1 MLIAD
6 RAYVIMKMKNGKG
19 SDWMEKI
26 INVAQ
31 YVFNEYKRITGE
43 VIDEM
48 KLHKLL
54 YFAQRESLAITN
66 EPLFE
71 GEFEGWMYGP
81 VCKEIRNS
89 ITGYGIIDYDSDVAD
104 ECKYIVNNVIL
115 QYGSLASWKLSEL
128 SHKEKSWINSRIGLK
143 DGEIGNKK
151 LRLED
156 IREDAKK
163 VRPYDYVWD
172 MYYDEFEDVEEDL

>member
-1 MLIAD
+1 
-6 RAYVIMKMKNGKG
+6 
-19 SDWMEKI
+19 MEKI

-31 YVFNEYKRITGE
+31 YVFTAYKKITGE

-71 GEFEGWMYGP
+71 GEFEGWKYGP

-89 ITGYGIIDYDSDVAD
+89 ITKDGIIDYDSDISD
-104 ECKYIVNNVIL
+104 ECKYIINNIIL
-115 QYGSLASWKLSEL
+115 EYGSLASWKLSEIT
-128 SHKEKSWINSRIGLK
+128 HNEKSWLNARVGLK
-143 DGEIGNKK
+143 DGENGNKK
-151 LRLED
+151 LELED
-156 IREDAKK
+156 IRTDA
-163 VRPYDYVWD
+163 
-172 MYYDEFEDVEEDL
+172 

>member
-1 MLIAD
+1 
-6 RAYVIMKMKNGKG
+6 
-19 SDWMEKI
+19 MEKI

-31 YVFNEYKRITGE
+31 YIFTEYKRVTGE

-66 EPLFE
+66 EPLFHD
-71 GEFEGWMYGP
+71 EFEGWKYSP

-89 ITGYGIIDYDSDVAD
+89 ITQDGIIDFDDDISD
-104 ECKYIVNNVIL
+104 ESKYIVNNII
-115 QYGSLASWKLSEL
+115 QEYGALASWKLSEL
-128 SHKEKSWINSRIGLK
+128 SHKETSWINSRIGL
-143 DGEIGNKK
+143 DENENGNRK
-151 LRLED
+151 LKLDD

-163 VRPYDYVWD
+163 IRPYDHIWD
-172 MYYDEFEDVEEDL
+172 MYYDEFEDAEDTI

>member
-1 MLIAD
+1 
-6 RAYVIMKMKNGKG
+6 
-19 SDWMEKI
+19 MEKI

-31 YVFNEYKRITGE
+31 YVFSEYKKITGE

-54 YFAQRESLAITN
+54 YFAQRESFAITN

-71 GEFEGWMYGP
+71 GEFEGWKYGP

-89 ITGYGIIDYDSDVAD
+89 ITQDGVIDYDSDISD
-104 ECKYIVNNVIL
+104 ECKYIINNIIL
-115 QYGSLASWKLSEL
+115 EYGSLASWKLSEL
-128 SHKEKSWINSRIGLK
+128 SHKEISWNNARIGLK
-143 DGEIGNKK
+143 DGENGNRK
-151 LRLED
+151 LKLED

-163 VRPYDYVWD
+163 VRPYDHVWD
-172 MYYDEFEDVEEDL
+172 MYYDEFEDIHILVS

>member
-1 MLIAD
+1 
-6 RAYVIMKMKNGKG
+6 
-19 SDWMEKI
+19 MEKI

-31 YVFNEYKRITGE
+31 YVFTEYKRITGE

-71 GEFEGWMYGP
+71 GEFEGWKYGP

-89 ITGYGIIDYDSDVAD
+89 ITRDGIIDYDSDISD
-104 ECKYIVNNVIL
+104 DCKYILNNIIL
-115 QYGSLASWKLSEL
+115 EYGSLASWKLSEIT
-128 SHKEKSWINSRIGLK
+128 HNEKSWLNARVGLE
-143 DGEIGNKK
+143 DGENGNKK
-151 LRLED
+151 IKLED
-156 IREDAKK
+156 IRTDAKK
-163 VRPYDYVWD
+163 VRPYDHVWD
-172 MYYDEFEDVEEDL
+172 MYYDEFENAEM

>member
-1 MLIAD
+1 
-6 RAYVIMKMKNGKG
+6 
-19 SDWMEKI
+19 MEKI

-31 YVFNEYKRITGE
+31 YIFSEYRKITGE

-71 GEFEGWMYGP
+71 GEFEGWRYGP

-89 ITGYGIIDYDSDVAD
+89 ITQDGIIDYDSDISD
-104 ECKYIVNNVIL
+104 ECKYVVNNIIL
-115 QYGSLASWKLSEL
+115 EYGSLASWKLSEL
-128 SHKEKSWINSRIGLK
+128 SHKEISWKNSRAGLS
-143 DGEIGNKK
+143 DADTGNRK
-151 LRLED
+151 LKLED

-163 VRPYDYVWD
+163 VRPYDHVWD
-172 MYYDEFEDVEEDL
+172 MYYDEFEDAGELV

>member
-1 MLIAD
+1 MD
-6 RAYVIMKMKNGKG
+6 QV
-19 SDWMEKI
+19 

-31 YVFNEYKRITGE
+31 YVFDQYKKVTGE

-66 EPLFE
+66 KPLFK
-71 GEFEGWMYGP
+71 GEFEGWKYGP

-89 ITGYGIIDYDSDVAD
+89 ITPDGIIDAYENISD
-104 ECKYIVNNVIL
+104 ESKYVINNVIL
-115 QYGSLASWKLSEL
+115 EYGSLASWKLSEL
-128 SHKEKSWINSRIGLK
+128 SHKESSWKNARIGLK
-143 DGEIGNKK
+143 EGENGNRK
-151 LRLED
+151 LKLED

-163 VRPYDYVWD
+163 VRPYDHMWD
-172 MYYDEFEDVEEDL
+172 MYYDEFEDEVME